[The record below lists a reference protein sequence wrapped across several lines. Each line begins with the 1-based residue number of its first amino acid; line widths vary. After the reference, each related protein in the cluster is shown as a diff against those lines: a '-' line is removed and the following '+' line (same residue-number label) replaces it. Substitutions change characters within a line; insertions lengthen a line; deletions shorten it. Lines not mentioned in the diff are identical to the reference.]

1 MTPLNCTLLFF
12 FFFTCII
19 TTSSSP
25 PPPQPYNYGYSIH
38 INCGSSTNA
47 TDPYNTT
54 WLSDRYFSGG
64 TDSLISEPLR
74 FHLPSEKTLRFFPP
88 SSYGKKNCYS
98 LPSVSSSRFLLR
110 TFTLYD
116 NYDAKS
122 RPPSF
127 DVSLSSTILFSWR
140 SPWPASTASDGAYAD
155 LLAFS
160 TAAHNFSVGEATIDL
175 CFYGYATDAPVV
187 SSVELFEIDP
197 ASYDAASTGKD
208 VVLVNYGRVS
218 CGSDEHW
225 GPGFTADEDRFGRSW
240 QPDSAFRILP
250 DKESEARVVF
260 TQNDVSGADLSPNYF
275 PMKVYQSA
283 VTAEGNLEYEF
294 TVDAKMDYMVWLHFA
309 EIDSSVR
316 KEGERVV
323 DVFINERNVSRVDIY
338 KEVGRFAAFDWH
350 YTVKN
355 LSDSSLRV
363 KLVAAVGVPIISGIE
378 NYALVPIDPS
388 TLPQQASAMKALKE
402 SLRVPGRMGW
412 NGDPCAPTSWDA
424 WEGVTCRMNK
434 DKTSLVISAI
444 DLASQGLKGYISD
457 KISLLSDLV
466 SLNLS
471 SNSLEGEIPS
481 GLAQKSLIKLDLS
494 NNQLIGSIPDSLAS
508 SSLQLV
514 LLNDNLLEGRV
525 PDQLISVGVHGGAID
540 LSGNKGLCG
549 APSLPSC
556 PMFWNHGRLSS
567 RGKIAISLSCVF
579 VLLVLLLLVYIYIRR
594 KRNDYDFGLPHEL
607 MSLAAKRNRYV
618 RQKSL
623 MLLELESQ
631 HAKGLPSPFTPQ

>member
-1 MTPLNCTLLFF
+1 MTPLSHSLFFLFF
-12 FFFTCII
+12 FII
-19 TTSSSP
+19 SAIISIATSTPSSTHP
-25 PPPQPYNYGYSIH
+25 YGYSIH
-38 INCGSSTNA
+38 INCGSSSNA

-54 WLSDRYFSGG
+54 WLSDSFFSGG

-98 LPSVSSSRFLLR
+98 LPSSSRFLLR

-116 NYDAKS
+116 NYDDKS

-140 SPWPASTASDGAYAD
+140 SPWPSSTASDGAYAD

-160 TAAHNFSVGEATIDL
+160 TSNDNSSAGETTTTDV
-175 CFYGYATDAPVV
+175 CFYGFATDAPVV
-187 SSVELFEIDP
+187 SSIELFEIDP
-197 ASYDAASTGKD
+197 ASYDAASAGKEF
-208 VVLVNYGRVS
+208 VLVNYGRIS
-218 CGSDEHW
+218 CGSNEHW

-240 QPDSAFRILP
+240 QPDSLFRISP
-250 DKESEARVVF
+250 KMESDARVVF
-260 TQNDVSGADLSPNYF
+260 TQNDISRADLSPNYF
-275 PMKVYQSA
+275 PVKLYQSA
-283 VTAEGNLEYEF
+283 VTAEGDLEYEF
-294 TVDAKMDYMVWLHFA
+294 SVDAKMDYMVWLHFA

-316 KEGERVV
+316 MEGERVF
-323 DVFINERNVSRVDIY
+323 DVFINDRNVSRVDIY
-338 KEVGRFAAFDWH
+338 KEVGGFAAFDWH

-355 LSDSSLRV
+355 LTDSSLRV
-363 KLVAAVGVPIISGIE
+363 KLAAAVGVPIISGIE

-434 DKTSLVISAI
+434 DKTALVISQI
-444 DLASQGLKGYISD
+444 DLGSQGLKGYISD

-466 SLNLS
+466 SLNFS

-481 GLAQKSLIKLDLS
+481 GVGQKPLIKLDLS
-494 NNQLIGSIPDSLAS
+494 NNQLMGSIPDSLAS

-525 PDQLISVGVHGGAID
+525 PDQLYSVGVHGGAID

-567 RGKIAISLSCVF
+567 RGKVAISLSCVF
-579 VLLVLLLLVYIYIRR
+579 IFSLVLLLVYIYIRR
-594 KRNDYDFGLPHEL
+594 KRNEYDFGLPHEL